1 MTNGAMK
8 PYDKVAAKLLRVP
21 TLLRFRE
28 IALRG
33 QILLLPMLIS
43 IGLGPY
49 RQTPL
54 LQGSPRLSIDA
65 HSVFSRSAHVA
76 GLVTSRQTF
85 VRRCHW
91 SEKCLEFN

>member
-33 QILLLPMLIS
+33 QILLLPMLIAS
-43 IGLGPY
+43 
-49 RQTPL
+49 
-54 LQGSPRLSIDA
+54 D
-65 HSVFSRSAHVA
+65 
-76 GLVTSRQTF
+76 
-85 VRRCHW
+85 
-91 SEKCLEFN
+91 